1 MRSDRWI
8 RTARIGYVVISA
20 ALCVIGVLMMCRPE
34 ALVLVIGRLVGVTL
48 GLFGVV
54 KLIGYFSRDLYRLAF
69 QFDLAQ
75 GILLIALSV
84 IVLPRSEHVLS
95 LLCVILGVTVLVDS
109 LLRIQMSLD
118 ARRFGLRTWGLIL
131 GMAIAT
137 GVVGTVLVARPTESA
152 NALTMLM
159 GGSLL
164 CEGML
169 SLCVALCAV
178 KILPQRES

>member
-1 MRSDRWI
+1 MRSDKWI

-20 ALCVIGVLMMCRPE
+20 ALCVIGVLMMRRPE
-34 ALVLVIGRLVGVTL
+34 RLAAGIGRLVGVTL

-75 GILLIALSV
+75 GILLLALGLI
-84 IVLPRSEHVLS
+84 IVLRSEHVME
-95 LLCVILGVTVLVDS
+95 LLCVILGVTVLADS
-109 LLRIQMSLD
+109 LLRIQMSVD
-118 ARRFGLRTWGLIL
+118 AYRFGLKTWGLIL
-131 GMAIAT
+131 GMAILT
-137 GVVGTVLVARPTESA
+137 GVAGTVLVARPTQSV

-159 GGSLL
+159 GGSLI

-178 KILPQRES
+178 KVLPQREE